1 MYRSENIEN
10 NTIVYIYMCV
20 CATVELLYMG
30 KYGLWHMA
38 IRPILGIQ
46 TEWAHKSRSNVSI
59 AIPFYRKTT
68 HVHAAG

>member
-1 MYRSENIEN
+1 
-10 NTIVYIYMCV
+10 
-20 CATVELLYMG
+20 MG
-30 KYGLWHMA
+30 KYGLRHMA

-59 AIPFYRKTT
+59 AIVLKMA